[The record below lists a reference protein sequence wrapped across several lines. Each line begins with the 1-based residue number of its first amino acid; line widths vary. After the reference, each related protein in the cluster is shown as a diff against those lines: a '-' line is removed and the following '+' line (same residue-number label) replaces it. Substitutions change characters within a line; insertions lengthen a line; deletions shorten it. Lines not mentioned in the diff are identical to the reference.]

1 MRLWM
6 GTSPDSNIESM
17 AGGIPTLLL
26 CLFIIEDAES
36 SVKVIVPLVQ
46 MFATGPI
53 RQPAGMVIVME
64 RPRPPRQPVH
74 D

>member
-1 MRLWM
+1 
-6 GTSPDSNIESM
+6 
-17 AGGIPTLLL
+17 LLL

-36 SVKVIVPLVQ
+36 SVKAIVPLVQ